1 MCLTECRRSYPA
13 YYGNALVAVR
23 RALEFAKS
31 AGVASLT
38 LLSAQQPPAD
48 GNTENPMEDGLPQDK
63 YYTQVTVAAD
73 VAGALP
79 RVAKDFD
86 IVCISAAHADTLIPV
101 LFGEE
106 DSRIDGTIVLVY
118 GPEREAPTILESL
131 VNSLPGT

>member
-1 MCLTECRRSYPA
+1 
-13 YYGNALVAVR
+13 VR

-48 GNTENPMEDGLPQDK
+48 GNTESPMEDGLTLVHKGARQAGLPQDK

-106 DSRIDGTIVLVY
+106 DSRIDGSIVLVH

>member
-1 MCLTECRRSYPA
+1 M
-13 YYGNALVAVR
+13 R

-63 YYTQVTVAAD
+63 YYTQVTVVAD

-86 IVCISAAHADTLIPV
+86 IVCISAAHDDTLIPV

-118 GPEREAPTILESL
+118 GP
-131 VNSLPGT
+131 